1 MAKSVIP
8 LAGVIG
14 ITVATVLGHGP
25 DPEWG
30 REIYVTNC
38 AVCHGRYAEG
48 DGPAMAALDVGA
60 PDLTEI
66 ARRRGGYF
74 PYDEIRGIVDGRRDV
89 AEHGGRLMPVWGA
102 EFTMASGDEDRAW
115 DQIEAVVAYL
125 ESVQVEVE

>member
-8 LAGVIG
+8 LAGIVS

-30 REIYVTNC
+30 REIFLANC
-38 AVCHGRYAEG
+38 AVCHGSYAEG
-48 DGPAMAALDVGA
+48 DGPAMSALDAHA

-66 ARRRGGYF
+66 AQRRGGYF
-74 PYDEIRGIVDGRRDV
+74 PYDEVRAIVDGRRDV
-89 AEHGGRLMPVWGA
+89 AEHGPRLMPVWGQ
-102 EFTMASGDEDRAW
+102 EFTAPSGDDNHAW

-125 ESVQVEVE
+125 ESVQEE